1 MSFTA
6 RRRKSPLP
14 FPDAAPHGAWVNPAA
29 ETAGTTHPTPKL
41 RQPVHG
47 DGRSR
52 KSLLFAS
59 LTLAVLLLSTALAP
73 AAERGAALRTA
84 LESIQAAALQAH
96 VDYLADDEL
105 EGRLPGSEGSR
116 RAGEYLGRRLAEL
129 ELEPAGPDGSYFQP
143 VPPNYRNVL
152 ARLEGSD
159 PERRREFVLVGAHYD
174 HVGYGCRR
182 TSRGEIGKI
191 HNGADDNASG
201 CSAILEVAAAL
212 KMLDQPP
219 ARSVLFAFWD
229 AEELGFDGSKHWRA
243 NPTVP
248 LEDVVAVVTLDMVGR
263 LRDDELIVFGSR
275 TAPGFRRL
283 LAEQNGEMALRLRFS
298 WDMRFN
304 SDHYVFFERNIP
316 VLLLHTGIH
325 DDYHTPRDVAS
336 AIDSEGMQRVARHA
350 FATVYELADRA
361 ERLPFREASRRESEH
376 VRRRRLERPAEVP
389 DRLGAGW
396 AKQPAAEG
404 GVRLESVAFDGP
416 AHRAGLRAG
425 DRVLQFAGHA
435 IQDADDLTGAVLA
448 ADSPAE
454 AVVGRR
460 GEAEPLRFAATLAGE
475 PWRLGVTWR
484 RDDAEPGTAVLTYVA
499 PGTPAARA
507 GLQPG
512 DRVYQADGRDFA
524 GDAEF
529 TELVREAD
537 QSIELLIERDGQLQ
551 NVTIHLKAPQFRRAA

>member
-1 MSFTA
+1 MPRS
-6 RRRKSPLP
+6 
-14 FPDAAPHGAWVNPAA
+14 APA
-29 ETAGTTHPTPKL
+29 
-41 RQPVHG
+41 
-47 DGRSR
+47 R

-59 LTLAVLLLSTALAP
+59 LALAAFLVSTALVP
-73 AAERGAALRTA
+73 AAERNASVRAA
-84 LESIQAAALQAH
+84 LESIQAGALQGH

-105 EGRLPGSEGSR
+105 EGRLPGTEGSR
-116 RAGEYLGRRLAEL
+116 EAGEYLGRRLAEL

-143 VPPNYRNVL
+143 FPPNYRNVL
-152 ARLEGSD
+152 ARLEGGD
-159 PERRREFVLVGAHYD
+159 PERRQEFILVGAHYD
-174 HVGYGCRR
+174 HVGLGSRR
-182 TSRGEIGKI
+182 TSRGGIGEI

-201 CSAILEVAAAL
+201 CSAILEVAAAF
-212 KMLDQPP
+212 KMLEQPP
-219 ARSVLFAFWD
+219 ARSILFAFWD
-229 AEELGFDGSKHWRA
+229 AEELGFHGSKHWRA
-243 NPTVP
+243 HPTVP
-248 LEDVVAVVTLDMVGR
+248 LDDIAAVVTLDMVGR

-275 TAPGFRRL
+275 SAPGFRRF

-304 SDHYVFFERNIP
+304 SDHYVFFERDIP

-336 AIDSEGMQRVARHA
+336 GVDSEGMQRVARYA
-350 FATVYELADRA
+350 FTAVYELADRA

-376 VRRRRLERPAEVP
+376 VRRQRLDRPAEVP

-396 AKQPAAEG
+396 AQQSAAEG
-404 GVRLESVAFDGP
+404 GVRLESVVFDQP

-425 DRVLQFAGHA
+425 DRVLQFAGRA
-435 IQDADDLTGAVLA
+435 VQDADDLTGAVLT

-454 AVVGRR
+454 VVVARR
-460 GEAEPLRFAATLAGE
+460 GEAEPLRFAVALSGN

-512 DRVYQADGRDFA
+512 DRVYRIGGDDFHT
-524 GDAEF
+524 DAEF
-529 TELVREAD
+529 AEMVAEAD
-537 QSIELLIERDGQLQ
+537 ESLELLIERDGQLQ
-551 NVTIHLKAPQFRRAA
+551 DVTVHLKAPQFQRAA